1 LQKSGAKGYP
11 FAGSFAKP
19 QEGAIVKIGY
29 ARVSTLDQQL
39 DLQLRALKKAGCT
52 KIWREKVSGMTRQRP
67 ELQRL
72 LEQLRTG
79 DTVVVWKL
87 DRIARSTR
95 HLLEMMDTIREA
107 GARFRSLSEPWADT
121 TTHAGKMMMTVFAGI
136 AEFER
141 ELIQERTTAGRI
153 AAQKRGVRFG
163 RPHKLNSDQEK
174 LARRL
179 VSEGKGVP
187 EIAHT
192 FNVHPSTIYRLSALD
207 A

>member
-1 LQKSGAKGYP
+1 M
-11 FAGSFAKP
+11 
-19 QEGAIVKIGY
+19 KIGY
-29 ARVSTLDQQL
+29 ARVSTLDQHL

-52 KIWREKVSGMTRQRP
+52 KIWREKVSGFSRQRP

-72 LEQLRTG
+72 LDQLRTG

-95 HLLEMMDTIREA
+95 HLLEIMDTIRET

-121 TTHAGKMMMTVFAGI
+121 TTNAGKMMMTIFAGI

-141 ELIQERTTAGRI
+141 ELIQERTTAGRL
-153 AAQKRGVRFG
+153 AAQQRGVRFG
-163 RPHKLNSDQEK
+163 RPRKLNGDQEK

-179 VSEGKGVP
+179 VAEGKGVP

-192 FNVHPSTIYRLSALD
+192 FNVHPSTIYRLSAFD

>member
-1 LQKSGAKGYP
+1 M
-11 FAGSFAKP
+11 
-19 QEGAIVKIGY
+19 KIGY
-29 ARVSTLDQQL
+29 ARVSTLYQHL

-52 KIWREKVSGMTRQRP
+52 KIWREKVSGLSRQRP

-72 LEQLRTG
+72 LDQLRPG

-95 HLLEMMDTIREA
+95 HLLELMDTIREM

-121 TTHAGKMMMTVFAGI
+121 TTNAGKMMAIFAGI

-141 ELIQERTTAGRI
+141 ELIQERTAAGRL

-163 RPHKLNSDQEK
+163 RPRKLNAEQGK